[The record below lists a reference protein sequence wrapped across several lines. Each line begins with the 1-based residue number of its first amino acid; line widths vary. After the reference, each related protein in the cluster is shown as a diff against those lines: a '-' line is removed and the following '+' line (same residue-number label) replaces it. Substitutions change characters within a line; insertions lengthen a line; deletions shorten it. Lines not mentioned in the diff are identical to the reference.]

1 MRAVETNLLIRLA
14 TRDDAKQLAAAES
27 FIAPGAWVS
36 HLVLAEMVW
45 VLASVYGVEAPVVA
59 AAVEILLA
67 HKNLSVQDA
76 DVVGAALQQYGN
88 RPAVSFTDC
97 LVLEV
102 ARKAGHLPLG
112 TFDRELG
119 KLPGAERL

>member
-1 MRAVETNLLIRLA
+1 MRAVDTNLLVRLA
-14 TRDDAKQLAAAES
+14 TRDDAKQVTAAET
-27 FIAPGAWVS
+27 FVAPGAWVS

-45 VLASVYGVEAPVVA
+45 VLTSVYALKAREIA

-76 DVVGAALQQYGN
+76 DVVGAALQQY
-88 RPAVSFTDC
+88 RRKPAVSFTDC
-97 LVLEV
+97 LVLEA
-102 ARKAGHLPLG
+102 ARKAGRLPLG
-112 TFDRELG
+112 TLDRELG